1 MSELNTN
8 PITDLNRYNLS
19 MSKSLIDKIFFMDK
33 IILKDKTAYEL
44 LDGAY
49 VGNIQI
55 KANGMT
61 IVNEIS
67 EKFNS
72 DNLSEVTITT
82 NDVVSG
88 KYTDLV
94 SESFSYAKT
103 EDETAYI
110 VTISLREKTDIE
122 KRLDSLEKGHIA
134 NATAIDSIITD
145 IIPGMEDTEGAE

>member
-1 MSELNTN
+1 
-8 PITDLNRYNLS
+8 
-19 MSKSLIDKIFFMDK
+19 MDK
-33 IILKDKTAYEL
+33 IILKDKTTYDL
-44 LDGAY
+44 LDGASI
-49 VGNIQI
+49 GNIQI
-55 KANGMT
+55 KASGIT

-82 NDVVSG
+82 NDIVSG

-94 SESFSYAKT
+94 SESFSYVKT

-145 IIPGMEDTEGAE
+145 IIPGMDNTEGVE

>member
-1 MSELNTN
+1 
-8 PITDLNRYNLS
+8 
-19 MSKSLIDKIFFMDK
+19 MDK
-33 IILKDKTAYEL
+33 IILKDKTTYDL

-94 SESFSYAKT
+94 SESFSYVKT

-145 IIPGMEDTEGAE
+145 IIPGMEDAEGTE

>member
-1 MSELNTN
+1 
-8 PITDLNRYNLS
+8 
-19 MSKSLIDKIFFMDK
+19 MDK
-33 IILKDKTAYEL
+33 IILKDKTTYDL

-110 VTISLREKTDIE
+110 VTISLRAKTDIE

-134 NATAIDSIITD
+134 NATAIESVITD
-145 IIPGMEDTEGAE
+145 IIPGMEDAEGAE

>member
-1 MSELNTN
+1 
-8 PITDLNRYNLS
+8 
-19 MSKSLIDKIFFMDK
+19 MDK
-33 IILKDKTAYEL
+33 IILKDKTTYDL

-72 DNLSEVTITT
+72 DNLSDVTITT

-94 SESFSYAKT
+94 SESFSYVKT

-110 VTISLREKTDIE
+110 VTISLRAKTDIE

>member
-1 MSELNTN
+1 
-8 PITDLNRYNLS
+8 
-19 MSKSLIDKIFFMDK
+19 MDK
-33 IILKDKTAYEL
+33 IILKDKTTYDL
-44 LDGAY
+44 LYGAY

-82 NDVVSG
+82 NDIVSG

-94 SESFSYAKT
+94 SESFSYVKT

-145 IIPGMEDTEGAE
+145 IIPGMEDAEGAE

>member
-1 MSELNTN
+1 
-8 PITDLNRYNLS
+8 
-19 MSKSLIDKIFFMDK
+19 MDK
-33 IILKDKTAYEL
+33 IILKDKTTYPL
-44 LDGAY
+44 VDGASI
-49 VGNIQI
+49 GNIQI
-55 KANGMT
+55 KASGMT

-72 DNLSEVTITT
+72 DNLSDVTITT
-82 NDVVSG
+82 NDIVSG

-103 EDETAYI
+103 EDETVYI

-134 NATAIDSIITD
+134 NATAIDSIIID
-145 IIPGMEDTEGAE
+145 IIPGMEDAEGTE

>member
-1 MSELNTN
+1 
-8 PITDLNRYNLS
+8 
-19 MSKSLIDKIFFMDK
+19 MDK

-110 VTISLREKTDIE
+110 VTISLRVKTDIE

>member
-1 MSELNTN
+1 
-8 PITDLNRYNLS
+8 
-19 MSKSLIDKIFFMDK
+19 MDK
-33 IILKDKTAYEL
+33 IILKDKTAYDL

-110 VTISLREKTDIE
+110 VTISLRAKTDIE

>member
-1 MSELNTN
+1 
-8 PITDLNRYNLS
+8 
-19 MSKSLIDKIFFMDK
+19 MDK
-33 IILKDKTAYEL
+33 IILKDKTTYEL

-55 KANGMT
+55 KANDMT

-110 VTISLREKTDIE
+110 VTISLRAKTDIE

-145 IIPGMEDTEGAE
+145 IIPGMDNTEGVE

>member
-1 MSELNTN
+1 
-8 PITDLNRYNLS
+8 
-19 MSKSLIDKIFFMDK
+19 MDK
-33 IILKDKTAYEL
+33 IILKDKTTYDL

-110 VTISLREKTDIE
+110 VTISLRAKTDIE

-145 IIPGMEDTEGAE
+145 IIPGMEDTEGAEYIYFKGRF

>member
-1 MSELNTN
+1 
-8 PITDLNRYNLS
+8 
-19 MSKSLIDKIFFMDK
+19 MDK
-33 IILKDKTAYEL
+33 IILKDKTTYDL

-72 DNLSEVTITT
+72 DNLSDVTITT

-110 VTISLREKTDIE
+110 VTISLRAKTDIE

-145 IIPGMEDTEGAE
+145 IIPCIEGTEGAE

>member
-1 MSELNTN
+1 
-8 PITDLNRYNLS
+8 
-19 MSKSLIDKIFFMDK
+19 MDK
-33 IILKDKTAYEL
+33 IILKDKTTYDL

-94 SESFSYAKT
+94 SESFSYVKT

-145 IIPGMEDTEGAE
+145 IIPSMEDTEGAE

>member
-1 MSELNTN
+1 
-8 PITDLNRYNLS
+8 
-19 MSKSLIDKIFFMDK
+19 MDK
-33 IILKDKTAYEL
+33 IILKDKTTYDL

-72 DNLSEVTITT
+72 DNLSDVTITT

-110 VTISLREKTDIE
+110 VTISLRAKTDIE

>member
-1 MSELNTN
+1 
-8 PITDLNRYNLS
+8 
-19 MSKSLIDKIFFMDK
+19 MDK
-33 IILKDKTAYEL
+33 IILKDKTTYDL

-82 NDVVSG
+82 NDIVSG

-145 IIPGMEDTEGAE
+145 SVPGMDNTEGVE

>member
-1 MSELNTN
+1 
-8 PITDLNRYNLS
+8 
-19 MSKSLIDKIFFMDK
+19 MDK
-33 IILKDKTAYEL
+33 IILKDKTTYDL

-145 IIPGMEDTEGAE
+145 IIPGMEGTEGVE

>member
-1 MSELNTN
+1 
-8 PITDLNRYNLS
+8 
-19 MSKSLIDKIFFMDK
+19 MDK
-33 IILKDKTAYEL
+33 IILKDKTTYPL
-44 LDGAY
+44 VDGASI
-49 VGNIQI
+49 GNIQI
-55 KANGMT
+55 KASGMT

-72 DNLSEVTITT
+72 DNLSDVTSTT
-82 NDVVSG
+82 NDIVSG

-103 EDETAYI
+103 EDETVYI

-145 IIPGMEDTEGAE
+145 IIPGMEDAEGTE

>member
-1 MSELNTN
+1 
-8 PITDLNRYNLS
+8 
-19 MSKSLIDKIFFMDK
+19 MDK
-33 IILKDKTAYEL
+33 IILKDKTTYPL
-44 LDGAY
+44 VDGASI
-49 VGNIQI
+49 GNIQI
-55 KANGMT
+55 KASRMT

-72 DNLSEVTITT
+72 DNLSDVTITT
-82 NDVVSG
+82 NDIVSG

-145 IIPGMEDTEGAE
+145 IIPGMDNTEGVE

>member
-1 MSELNTN
+1 
-8 PITDLNRYNLS
+8 
-19 MSKSLIDKIFFMDK
+19 MDK
-33 IILKDKTAYEL
+33 IILKNKTEFEIAE
-44 LDGAY
+44 GASL
-49 VGNIQI
+49 GNIQI
-55 KANGMT
+55 QSKDFNGIKSIT
-61 IVNEIS
+61 DAFS
-67 EKFNS
+67 E
-72 DNLSEVTITT
+72 DNLAEVTFKH

>member
-1 MSELNTN
+1 
-8 PITDLNRYNLS
+8 
-19 MSKSLIDKIFFMDK
+19 MDK
-33 IILKDKTAYEL
+33 IILKDKTTYDL

-72 DNLSEVTITT
+72 DNLSDVTITT

-110 VTISLREKTDIE
+110 VIISLRAKTDIE

-145 IIPGMEDTEGAE
+145 IIPGMEGTEGAE

>member
-1 MSELNTN
+1 
-8 PITDLNRYNLS
+8 
-19 MSKSLIDKIFFMDK
+19 MDK
-33 IILKDKTAYEL
+33 IILKDKTTYNL

-49 VGNIQI
+49 IGNIQI

-110 VTISLREKTDIE
+110 VTISLRAKTDIE

-145 IIPGMEDTEGAE
+145 IIPGIEGTEGAE

>member
-1 MSELNTN
+1 
-8 PITDLNRYNLS
+8 
-19 MSKSLIDKIFFMDK
+19 MDK
-33 IILKDKTAYEL
+33 IILKDKTTYPL
-44 LDGAY
+44 VDGASI
-49 VGNIQI
+49 GNFQI
-55 KANGMT
+55 KASGMT

-72 DNLSEVTITT
+72 DNLSDVTITT
-82 NDVVSG
+82 NDIVSG

-103 EDETAYI
+103 EDETVYI

-145 IIPGMEDTEGAE
+145 IIPGMEDAEGTE

>member
-1 MSELNTN
+1 
-8 PITDLNRYNLS
+8 
-19 MSKSLIDKIFFMDK
+19 MDK

-110 VTISLREKTDIE
+110 VTISLRAKTDIE
-122 KRLDSLEKGHIA
+122 KRLDSLEKCHIA
-134 NATAIDSIITD
+134 NAAAIDSIVTD

>member
-1 MSELNTN
+1 
-8 PITDLNRYNLS
+8 
-19 MSKSLIDKIFFMDK
+19 MDK
-33 IILKDKTAYEL
+33 IILKDKTTYNL

>member
-1 MSELNTN
+1 
-8 PITDLNRYNLS
+8 
-19 MSKSLIDKIFFMDK
+19 MDK
-33 IILKDKTAYEL
+33 IILKDKTTYDL

-67 EKFNS
+67 ETFNS

-110 VTISLREKTDIE
+110 VTISLRAKTDIE

>member
-1 MSELNTN
+1 
-8 PITDLNRYNLS
+8 
-19 MSKSLIDKIFFMDK
+19 MDK
-33 IILKDKTAYEL
+33 IILKDKTTYDL

-72 DNLSEVTITT
+72 DNLSDVTITT

-110 VTISLREKTDIE
+110 VTISLRGKTDIE
-122 KRLDSLEKGHIA
+122 KRLDSLGKGHIE

-145 IIPGMEDTEGAE
+145 IIPGMEGTEGAE

>member
-1 MSELNTN
+1 
-8 PITDLNRYNLS
+8 
-19 MSKSLIDKIFFMDK
+19 MDK
-33 IILKDKTAYEL
+33 IILKDKTTYNL

-49 VGNIQI
+49 IGNIQI
-55 KANGMT
+55 KANDMT

>member
-1 MSELNTN
+1 
-8 PITDLNRYNLS
+8 
-19 MSKSLIDKIFFMDK
+19 MDK
-33 IILKDKTAYEL
+33 IILKDKTTYDL

-110 VTISLREKTDIE
+110 VTISIREKTDIE

>member
-1 MSELNTN
+1 
-8 PITDLNRYNLS
+8 
-19 MSKSLIDKIFFMDK
+19 MDK
-33 IILKDKTAYEL
+33 IILKDKTTYVL
-44 LDGAY
+44 VDGASI
-49 VGNIQI
+49 GNIQI
-55 KANGMT
+55 EASDIT
-61 IVNEIS
+61 VVNEIS
-67 EKFNS
+67 EKFTKDNIS
-72 DNLSEVTITT
+72 DVTITT

-94 SESFSYAKT
+94 SESFSYVKT

-145 IIPGMEDTEGAE
+145 IIPGMEDAEGTK

>member
-1 MSELNTN
+1 
-8 PITDLNRYNLS
+8 
-19 MSKSLIDKIFFMDK
+19 MDK
-33 IILKDKTAYEL
+33 IILKDKTTYDL

-82 NDVVSG
+82 NDIVSG

-110 VTISLREKTDIE
+110 VTISLRAKTDIE

>member
-1 MSELNTN
+1 
-8 PITDLNRYNLS
+8 
-19 MSKSLIDKIFFMDK
+19 MDK
-33 IILKDKTAYEL
+33 IILNDKTTYDL

-110 VTISLREKTDIE
+110 VTISLRAKTDIE

-145 IIPGMEDTEGAE
+145 IIPSMEDTEGAE

>member
-1 MSELNTN
+1 
-8 PITDLNRYNLS
+8 
-19 MSKSLIDKIFFMDK
+19 MDK
-33 IILKDKTAYEL
+33 IILKDKTTYDL

-72 DNLSEVTITT
+72 NNLSEVTITT

>member
-1 MSELNTN
+1 
-8 PITDLNRYNLS
+8 
-19 MSKSLIDKIFFMDK
+19 MDK
-33 IILKDKTAYEL
+33 IILKDKTAYDL

-55 KANGMT
+55 KASGMT

-94 SESFSYAKT
+94 SELFSYAKT

-110 VTISLREKTDIE
+110 VTISLREKTDSE
-122 KRLDSLEKGHIA
+122 KRVESLEKGHIT

-145 IIPGMEDTEGAE
+145 IIPGMDNTEGAE

>member
-1 MSELNTN
+1 
-8 PITDLNRYNLS
+8 
-19 MSKSLIDKIFFMDK
+19 MDK
-33 IILKDKTAYEL
+33 IILKDKTTYDL
-44 LDGAY
+44 FDGAY

-55 KANGMT
+55 KASGMT

-110 VTISLREKTDIE
+110 VTISLRAKTDIE

-145 IIPGMEDTEGAE
+145 IIPGMDNTEGVE

>member
-1 MSELNTN
+1 
-8 PITDLNRYNLS
+8 
-19 MSKSLIDKIFFMDK
+19 MDK
-33 IILKDKTAYEL
+33 IILKDKTTYDL

-145 IIPGMEDTEGAE
+145 IIPGMEDTECAE

>member
-1 MSELNTN
+1 
-8 PITDLNRYNLS
+8 
-19 MSKSLIDKIFFMDK
+19 MDK
-33 IILKDKTAYEL
+33 IILKDKTTYDL

-72 DNLSEVTITT
+72 DNLSDVTITT

>member
-1 MSELNTN
+1 
-8 PITDLNRYNLS
+8 
-19 MSKSLIDKIFFMDK
+19 MDK
-33 IILKDKTAYEL
+33 IILKDKTTYNL

-72 DNLSEVTITT
+72 DNLSDVTITT

>member
-1 MSELNTN
+1 
-8 PITDLNRYNLS
+8 
-19 MSKSLIDKIFFMDK
+19 MDK
-33 IILKDKTAYEL
+33 IILKDKTTYDL

-110 VTISLREKTDIE
+110 VTISLRTKTDIE

-145 IIPGMEDTEGAE
+145 IIPSMEGTEGAE

>member
-1 MSELNTN
+1 
-8 PITDLNRYNLS
+8 
-19 MSKSLIDKIFFMDK
+19 MDK
-33 IILKDKTAYEL
+33 IILKDKTTYDL

-110 VTISLREKTDIE
+110 VTISLRAKTDIE

-145 IIPGMEDTEGAE
+145 IIPGMDNTEGVE